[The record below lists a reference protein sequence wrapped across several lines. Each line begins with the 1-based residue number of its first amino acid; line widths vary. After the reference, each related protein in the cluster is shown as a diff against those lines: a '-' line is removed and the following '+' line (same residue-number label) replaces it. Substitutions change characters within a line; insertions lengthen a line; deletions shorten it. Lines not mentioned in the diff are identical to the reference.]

1 MIQGISGTDVQFLAN
16 LQLLTQQTETTQE
29 QISSGKQINT
39 PSDDPAELQDVLE
52 LESELAN
59 TNQVVTN
66 LGQVTS
72 QVNTAEAALE
82 SATTLLDQITSL
94 GEQGASSTSSASQ
107 RAGLSQQVE
116 QALSQ
121 LVSLSQTQYDG
132 LYVFSGDNALQPQYQ
147 LDLNSPTGVDQ
158 LSTAPSTYLIQ
169 DATGV
174 TFAVAQTAQQIF
186 DDQDGQGNPA
196 ADNIFAAVNNLR
208 IALANNDQ
216 TGITNALSS
225 LQLGQTHLAESLQ
238 FYGGVQDQLQNATDV
253 AQKFQ
258 LQYQTAISQDMDTDM
273 ATAAVTLTQE
283 QTSMQAALQAEAGM
297 SKTTLFDLLQF

>member
-1 MIQGISGTDVQFLAN
+1 MIQGISAVDDQFLAN

-39 PSDDPAELQDVLE
+39 PSDDPAALQDVLQ
-52 LESELAN
+52 LESDLAN

-94 GEQGASSTSSASQ
+94 GEQGANSTSSASQ
-107 RAGLSQQVE
+107 NAGLSQQVG

-132 LYVFSGDNALQPQYQ
+132 LYVFSGDNSLQPQYQ

-158 LSTAPSTYLIQ
+158 LSTTPSTYLIQ

-186 DDQDGQGNPA
+186 DDQDAQGNPA

-216 TGITNALSS
+216 TGITNALNS
-225 LQLGQTHLAESLQ
+225 LQLGQAHLAESLQ

-258 LQYQTAISQDMDTDM
+258 LQYQTAISQDTDTDM